1 MFEECGDFPRGTL
14 FLLSLLSPLSLENPS
29 RTNIASCEASD
40 FIILMVCYKSGVAVF
55 FDFIS
60 PSQCKQQTHGI
71 RRKHNS
77 AKWAWDRWGL
87 PPVSK
92 QYHLLT
98 GSNSS
103 LILAEFIKH
112 QASPSTC
119 TLTHRFQ

>member
-1 MFEECGDFPRGTL
+1 MRGFPRGTL

-40 FIILMVCYKSGVAVF
+40 FIIHMVCYKSGVAVF

-60 PSQCKQQTHGI
+60 PSQCKQQTQGI
-71 RRKHNS
+71 RQKNNS

-92 QYHLLT
+92 QHHLLT
-98 GSNSS
+98 GCTSS
-103 LILAEFIKH
+103 LILAELIKH
-112 QASPSTC
+112 
-119 TLTHRFQ
+119 

>member
-1 MFEECGDFPRGTL
+1 MFEECGDFPRETL

-40 FIILMVCYKSGVAVF
+40 FIIHMVCYKSGVAVF

-60 PSQCKQQTHGI
+60 PSQCKQQTQGI
-71 RRKHNS
+71 RQKNNS

-92 QYHLLT
+92 QHHLLT
-98 GSNSS
+98 GCTSS
-103 LILAEFIKH
+103 LILAELIKH
-112 QASPSTC
+112 
-119 TLTHRFQ
+119 